1 MFSAYDAVADV
12 EKTLAELST
21 GERVQLLISVRLG
34 FLEHQERHCLPLLL
48 DETLGTSDDARA
60 GEIMDAL
67 VDIAGAGRQ
76 ILYLTAQHDEAGKWA
91 ARLEGEDVP
100 FTLIDLGA
108 IRTGC
113 RSRMTPL
120 EIRPVEAPRIA
131 APAGRSHEEY
141 GRALNAPG
149 LDPFEVKV
157 EQVHLWHVIEN
168 CDQLHALLDRKITT
182 IGQFRTFERY
192 AGGVPAGIEEG
203 TDDRVRARAEAL
215 ERLFAAW
222 RQGRPTPIDLDDLR
236 ATGAVSENFETDI
249 ATLLVNVDHDPDRL
263 LDALDE
269 RRVPRWRSEKT
280 QQMREAF
287 ERQGVLRQGEPL
299 TEADLELRVT
309 ASMSAELD
317 AGLVSPTWIR
327 RIVGSLPPDAV

>member
-1 MFSAYDAVADV
+1 MRPLKIRRV
-12 EKTLAELST
+12 E
-21 GERVQLLISVRLG
+21 
-34 FLEHQERHCLPLLL
+34 P
-48 DETLGTSDDARA
+48 
-60 GEIMDAL
+60 
-67 VDIAGAGRQ
+67 
-76 ILYLTAQHDEAGKWA
+76 
-91 ARLEGEDVP
+91 
-100 FTLIDLGA
+100 
-108 IRTGC
+108 
-113 RSRMTPL
+113 
-120 EIRPVEAPRIA
+120 PRIV
-131 APAGRSHEEY
+131 APEGRSHEEY
-141 GRALNAPG
+141 GRALDAPG

-157 EQVHLWHVIEN
+157 GQIHLWHVIEN
-168 CDQLHALLDRKITT
+168 CDQLHALLDRNITT

-263 LDALDE
+263 LDALEE